1 MTNQIQTTEEI
12 CDDIF
17 NASQFVDTF
26 EVEDSEVGDDFV
38 NYFDEEGNV
47 AHVCALTGTVTIFT
61 QEEYDEAQ
69 Q

>member
-1 MTNQIQTTEEI
+1 MTAKIQTTEEI
-12 CDDIF
+12 CDEIF
-17 NASQFVDTF
+17 NASQFSDTF